1 MRELYDAAAKQ
12 RVTEGAKKGGVE
24 KSKKTK
30 VDSCPV
36 AKVPQGTIELQDA
49 NPDPVPKKTSIK
61 TRDQVGKLVGVSGRY
76 IDETAKQKQ
85 GSTRYP
91 GNCRDTSNH
100 RWFFTR
106 ST

>member
-1 MRELYDAAAKQ
+1 MRELYDSAAKQ

-76 IDETAKQKQ
+76 IDDATQQKQ
-85 GSTRYP
+85 GSTRHP
-91 GNCRDTSNH
+91 ETIGESQHRRFFSRDG
-100 RWFFTR
+100 
-106 ST
+106 